1 MKSST
6 TVFVNEL
13 TNGLLDPSLPM
24 LGPVKSGG
32 YIVANTAPGCW
43 GPMITPALRGG
54 HEVTKPV
61 YVEGAEPGDAI
72 VIYIRSIDV
81 TSIATTSGV
90 EFTNNDRFISD
101 PFVYDK
107 CPQCGTEWPGTYVEG
122 TGNDAVRCKNC
133 GAPVSAFGIENG
145 YTIVFDRNRQKGL
158 TVNKETAIKIGTN
171 AREFMMTPDASVQNP
186 AVVLAPSD
194 LPGVA
199 ARMRPFLGQLGT
211 TPSMVFPDS
220 HNAGDFGAFLVGA
233 EHPYAKTESELETRT
248 DGHMDINTVRAG
260 AVLICPVKVPGGG
273 VYLGDAHALQ
283 GNGEIAGH
291 TCDVSAIVSLQV
303 EVIKNLGNE
312 GPIILPL
319 YEDLPYLAKPF
330 TPLEKTQIAGVAKNW
345 GVEQVEDSL
354 PLAFVGTGANMN
366 IAIENSLKRAASILK
381 MSVAEVKNRITITGS
396 IDIGR
401 APGVV
406 TATLLVPVERLRE
419 IGLFDLVNGQYEA
432 QMSKTSEN

>member
-1 MKSST
+1 
-6 TVFVNEL
+6 
-13 TNGLLDPSLPM
+13 
-24 LGPVKSGG
+24 
-32 YIVANTAPGCW
+32 
-43 GPMITPALRGG
+43 
-54 HEVTKPV
+54 
-61 YVEGAEPGDAI
+61 
-72 VIYIRSIDV
+72 
-81 TSIATTSGV
+81 
-90 EFTNNDRFISD
+90 
-101 PFVYDK
+101 
-107 CPQCGTEWPGTYVEG
+107 
-122 TGNDAVRCKNC
+122 
-133 GAPVSAFGIENG
+133 
-145 YTIVFDRNRQKGL
+145 
-158 TVNKETAIKIGTN
+158 
-171 AREFMMTPDASVQNP
+171 MMTPDASVQNP

-194 LPGVA
+194 LPGIA

-366 IAIENSLKRAASILK
+366 IAIENSLKRAANLLK

-432 QMSKTSEN
+432 QLSKSSEN